1 MASPSDGASYQ
12 VERQAG
18 PRIREMPASERPRER
33 LRDGGPEALST
44 AELLAIV
51 LRTGTTQQS
60 ALGLAQ
66 SLLARHN
73 GLAGLARLSFADLQR
88 ENGIGEAKAAEIKAV
103 IQLAIRFRD
112 LGGQER
118 PVVSAPGHV
127 YALLG
132 PEMSLLDQEHLRVLL
147 VDTRNRLVSITEVYK
162 GTVNQ
167 AQVRPS
173 EVLREA
179 IRQNIPNVI
188 LVHNHPSGDPS
199 PSPDDYKVTKDLV
212 ALGKQL
218 DISVLDH
225 IIIGDRKYASLQE
238 LGYI

>member
-1 MASPSDGASYQ
+1 MASPSDDGSYQ

-33 LRDGGPEALST
+33 LRDSGAQALST

-73 GLAGLARLSFADLQR
+73 GLAGLARLSFADLKR
-88 ENGIGEAKAAEIKAV
+88 ENGIGEAKAAEIMAA
-103 IQLAIRFRD
+103 IQLAIRFAA
-112 LGGQER
+112 LGSEER
-118 PVVSAPGHV
+118 FSVRKPGDV

-132 PEMSLLDQEHLRVLL
+132 AEMSVLAQEHLRVLL
-147 VDTRNRLVSITEVYK
+147 VDTRNKLMSSVEVYI
-162 GTVNQ
+162 GTVNA
-167 AQVRPS
+167 AQVRGA
-173 EVLREA
+173 ELLREA
-179 IRQNIPNVI
+179 IRQNAPSLI

-199 PSPDDYKVTKDLV
+199 PSPDDIAVTKSV
-212 ALGKQL
+212 IEVGKQL
-218 DISVLDH
+218 SIEVLDH
-225 IIIGDRKYASLQE
+225 IIIGDRRYASLQE

>member
-1 MASPSDGASYQ
+1 MASRSDDGSYH
-12 VERQAG
+12 VERLAG

-33 LRDGGPEALST
+33 LRDAGAEALST
-44 AELLAIV
+44 AELLAII
-51 LRTGTTQQS
+51 LRTGTTRQS
-60 ALGLAQ
+60 ALALAQ
-66 SLLARHN
+66 SLLAKHN
-73 GLAGLARLSFADLQR
+73 GLAGLARLSLADLKR
-88 ENGIGEAKAAEIKAV
+88 EDGIGEVKAVEIKAV

-112 LGGQER
+112 LGGEER
-118 PVVSAPGHV
+118 PYVSAPSHV
-127 YALLG
+127 YALFG

-167 AQVRPS
+167 AHVRPS

-188 LVHNHPSGDPS
+188 LVHNHPSGDPT
-199 PSPDDYKVTKDLV
+199 PSPDDLTVTKSLV
-212 ALGKQL
+212 ALGNQL
-218 DISVLDH
+218 DITVLDH
-225 IIIGDRKYASLQE
+225 IIIGDRKYASMQE